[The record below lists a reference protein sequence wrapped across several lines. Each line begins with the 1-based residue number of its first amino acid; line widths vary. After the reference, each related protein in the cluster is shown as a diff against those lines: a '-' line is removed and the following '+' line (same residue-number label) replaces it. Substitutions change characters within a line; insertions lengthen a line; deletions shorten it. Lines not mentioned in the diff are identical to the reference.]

1 MLGLYYMK
9 FSLIMATYD
18 RKDEVKIFFESL
30 IVQTYKHFELLIID
44 QNEDNRVYDIY
55 TQYKDKLD
63 IKYFRSEKK
72 GLSVNRNL
80 GLNNCSGDI
89 IAFPD
94 DDCEYNTDTLE
105 KAANLF
111 LNSDKYSFYT
121 CNTREKSG
129 SRTVSS
135 DNSVFY
141 KPFKP
146 AKTSQEISLFNIMST
161 GIAFTIFVRADCIR
175 QYRFDEQLGVGTEYG
190 SGEESDL
197 LFYLIEKKAKGF
209 YHADIFIYHPYK
221 VEDINRA
228 FSYGKGFG
236 AVHKKAITTYKYYG
250 LLPLFFFK
258 LLNSV
263 LSIIFHTHRKE
274 RIAALWGRIY
284 GFMHYNNK
292 TGEHT

>member
-1 MLGLYYMK
+1 MKYK
-9 FSLIMATYD
+9 FSLITATLGRQNEIID
-18 RKDEVKIFFESL
+18 L
-30 IVQTYKHFELLIID
+30 INTLLIQTYKHFELLIVD

-72 GLSVNRNL
+72 GLSINRNL

-94 DDCEYNTDTLE
+94 DDCEYNADTLE
-105 KAANLF
+105 KAVNFF

-121 CNTREKSG
+121 CNTREKPG
-129 SRTVSS
+129 SCTAS
-135 DNSVFY
+135 DSSVFY

-146 AKTSQEISLFNIMST
+146 AKTSQEISLLNVMST

-197 LFYLIEKKAKGF
+197 LFYLIKKNAKGF

-221 VEDINRA
+221 VEDIDRA

-236 AVHKKAITTYKYYG
+236 AIHKKAITTYKYYG
-250 LLPLFFFK
+250 LLLLFFLK

-263 LSIIFHTHRKE
+263 FSIIFHTHRQE
-274 RIAALWGRIY
+274 RIAALRGRIY
-284 GFMHYNNK
+284 GFIHYNNK
-292 TGEHT
+292 KGELT